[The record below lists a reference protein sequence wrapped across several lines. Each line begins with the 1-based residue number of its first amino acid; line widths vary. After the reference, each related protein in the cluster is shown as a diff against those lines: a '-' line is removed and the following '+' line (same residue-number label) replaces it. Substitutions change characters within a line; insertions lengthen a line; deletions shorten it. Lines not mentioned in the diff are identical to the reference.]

1 MCASKTTPPVHGELA
16 PVDNGRWRNPTIAP
30 LGDNRLAAG
39 APYADRVLA
48 GDAKFGPHEQGIGVN
63 QYGSAGARALR
74 LMVGY
79 VSPAGVDPVAMAD
92 VAPYWQL
99 VHFASAEQIYAQGD
113 IADRLYVVVSGDVK
127 LSRTS
132 SFGRTV
138 LTLVGPQEMFGALSL
153 FDPGPRMASATAL
166 SEVWAVAIDH
176 DIIRAMIR
184 KHPHIAEQFLQCLAR
199 RLKRTT
205 DDLADLVFIDS
216 KGRVAKRLLQLAR
229 RIGAAEA
236 GALRVVLH
244 LTRAEIGQLAGVGRE
259 EVSKSMSEFTRRG
272 WIKVDGPSV
281 LIRSPERLARRAR

>member
-48 GDAKFGPHEQGIGVN
+48 GDAKVGPHEQGIGVN

-132 SFGRTV
+132 SFGRT
-138 LTLVGPQEMFGALSL
+138 LTIVGPREMFGALSL
-153 FDPGPRMASATAL
+153 FDPGPRILSATAL
-166 SEVWAVAIDH
+166 GDVRAVAIEH
-176 DIIRAMIR
+176 DAIRSRIA
-184 KHPHIAEQFLQCLAR
+184 KHPDAAQQFMQILAR
-199 RLKRTT
+199 RLKRTN
-205 DDLADLVFIDS
+205 DEIADLVFLDGM
-216 KGRVAKRLLQLAR
+216 GRVAKRLLQLAR
-229 RIGAAEA
+229 RMGTPEA
-236 GALRVVLH
+236 GALRVAHH
-244 LTRAEIGQLAGVGRE
+244 LTQVEIAQLAGVSRE
-259 EVSKSMSEFTRRG
+259 TVNHSISEFTRRG
-272 WIKVDGPSV
+272 WITADRRQTV
-281 LIRSPERLARRAR
+281 LIRNAERLARRAR